1 MRYPRKT
8 SGAAIMKTITS
19 ARSTPMIGRPSVS
32 RRRVRARSGAGM
44 LAFLVQRD
52 HPRGQFGEAD
62 LALRE
67 LAHDRSAIEDDQAIG
82 HLVDVREVVLDVD
95 AGAATRLHPFD
106 EGQHLADLAHRQRGG
121 GLVEDDEVGLEVHG
135 AGDGDAL
142 ALSSREIAHGRVRGD
157 AVTAEADG
165 APQELVGDLLLLLHV
180 DEAEPPGDLPAD
192 EEVSPE
198 GLLLAEALTLV
209 HRLDAQIVRL
219 AHRVPVG
226 VLQAVAHPD
235 FSRGR
240 TQDAAHDLDQGGLA
254 GAVVSQQ
261 TDDLVAADGEVDV
274 RESLDL
280 AEGHLHLFQADY
292 VPEAHGCGFVGRG
305 LGHSRRSG
313 WSAVQTTLG
322 SPECPPVVGRGRLQ
336 ASAQVVAPVGG
347 AAHPDAV
354 GDILD
359 RQSSRLQ
366 QLSTR
371 VSLSRTAPEPSARPP
386 GLDSKWP
393 AGVAEVYKQAMELDV
408 APWWQTG
415 VVYQIYPRSFQDSNG
430 DGVGDLPGIAARL
443 DHLASLGVDAIWISP
458 FYPSPMKDFGYDVSD
473 YTDVDP
479 LFGRL
484 ADFDRLLA
492 AAHERGLAVIID
504 WVPNHTSDQ
513 HSWFLGSRSSR
524 DSPQRDWYVW
534 RDPKPDG
541 SLPNNS
547 LSAFGGPAWT
557 WDERTRQYYLHTF
570 LKEQPDLNWRNP
582 AVRRAMLDTLEF
594 WLERGVDG
602 FRIDV
607 AHAVM
612 KDPELR
618 DNPPA
623 PAGRRDFHKDMGAYG
638 TQLHIYDRGHAD
650 THIVY
655 RDVRRLLER
664 YSGTHARVSI
674 GEIHLFDLAE
684 LVAYYGAEL

>member
-1 MRYPRKT
+1 MAPT
-8 SGAAIMKTITS
+8 ASD
-19 ARSTPMIGRPSVS
+19 S
-32 RRRVRARSGAGM
+32 R
-44 LAFLVQRD
+44 
-52 HPRGQFGEAD
+52 
-62 LALRE
+62 
-67 LAHDRSAIEDDQAIG
+67 
-82 HLVDVREVVLDVD
+82 
-95 AGAATRLHPFD
+95 
-106 EGQHLADLAHRQRGG
+106 
-121 GLVEDDEVGLEVHG
+121 
-135 AGDGDAL
+135 
-142 ALSSREIAHGRVRGD
+142 
-157 AVTAEADG
+157 
-165 APQELVGDLLLLLHV
+165 
-180 DEAEPPGDLPAD
+180 
-192 EEVSPE
+192 
-198 GLLLAEALTLV
+198 
-209 HRLDAQIVRL
+209 
-219 AHRVPVG
+219 
-226 VLQAVAHPD
+226 
-235 FSRGR
+235 
-240 TQDAAHDLDQGGLA
+240 
-254 GAVVSQQ
+254 
-261 TDDLVAADGEVDV
+261 
-274 RESLDL
+274 
-280 AEGHLHLFQADY
+280 
-292 VPEAHGCGFVGRG
+292 
-305 LGHSRRSG
+305 
-313 WSAVQTTLG
+313 
-322 SPECPPVVGRGRLQ
+322 
-336 ASAQVVAPVGG
+336 
-347 AAHPDAV
+347 
-354 GDILD
+354 
-359 RQSSRLQ
+359 
-366 QLSTR
+366 
-371 VSLSRTAPEPSARPP
+371 
-386 GLDSKWP
+386 WP
-393 AGVAEVYKQAMELDV
+393 AEVAEVYKQAMELDV

-513 HSWFLGSRSSR
+513 HSWFLASRSSR

-541 SLPNNS
+541 SLPNNW

-650 THIVY
+650 THLVY

-664 YSGTHARVSI
+664 YSGTRARVSI

-684 LVAYYGAEL
+684 LVAYYGAELDELHMPFNFTLLNVPWTAEAVRSTVDEMEAALPAGAWPNWVLGNHDESRVASRIGAAAARSAMLLLLTLRGTPTLYYGDELGMEDVPVPPELVQDPWGKNVPGLGLGRDPERAPIPWDGSPNAGFTRLGVKPWLPLPPDAATRNVEAQAAKPDSMLTLTRSLLAVRRAHPALQRGSYRPVAEAPAGVFAYERALGDERLLVLVNFLPTPADVRVTGIARPLVSTHVDPVVRSGACALRPHEGVVLQMG